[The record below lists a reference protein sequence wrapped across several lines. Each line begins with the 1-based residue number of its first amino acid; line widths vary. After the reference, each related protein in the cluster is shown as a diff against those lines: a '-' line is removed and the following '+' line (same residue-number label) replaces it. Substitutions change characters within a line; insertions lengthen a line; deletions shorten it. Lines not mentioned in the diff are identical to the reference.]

1 MRTWIIEKKKNLR
14 EKVEKEER
22 SKFMD
27 KKKAEPK
34 DEAKTEAT

>member
-22 SKFMD
+22 SKFID
-27 KKKAEPK
+27 KK
-34 DEAKTEAT
+34 